1 MARSSFNLDWSV
13 APNVSVFSEITGG
26 STSAEAVTLPHDA
39 MLSRPRRADAE
50 GGSST
55 GYFEGGAVSYRK
67 EFDAPA
73 EWADR
78 VIELEF
84 DGVYRDAM
92 VYLNGVLVGQ
102 RPNGYSPFRV
112 RLDSALKY
120 GQRNRLRVDARAH
133 RDSRWYSGLGIYR
146 DVWLHELPLTHI
158 VPGGV
163 CVTTPDVDDERA
175 VVELAVEVA
184 NERRSPSTRDLRVD
198 VVDAAGAQVTSGEAT
213 VTIRPGETAV
223 ARLRLYVSGPQ
234 RWSTDSPTLYE
245 LSATLRHGE
254 ETDDE
259 VAVAFGIR
267 TLQLDPQHGLRI
279 NGVATDLRGA
289 CVHHDNGILGA
300 ASIAE
305 AEERRVRIL
314 KSAGFN
320 AIRSSHNTA
329 GPALLDACDRL
340 GMLVI
345 DEAFDMWTEGKQP
358 FDYSLNFT
366 EWWQRDIEALV
377 RKDVNHPSVVMYS
390 IGNEI
395 LDAGKPLGAAIGRD
409 LAEAVRVL
417 DPTRF
422 LTNGISGFV
431 ATLSDTIPEIQAEL
445 GGVPGGIND
454 TQGVGKAILDKVGRS
469 EFVTAATAES
479 HSVVDVAGHNYAA
492 WRYEDERHRFPN
504 RVVLGTETN
513 PKDIAENWDLV
524 TRLPWVIGDFTWTGW
539 DYLGEAGLGMV
550 SYPENGGRWDA
561 DRYPALLAFCGDI
574 DITGYRR
581 PASYFR
587 EIVFGL
593 RSEPYLAV
601 HTPHA
606 DGRTPVML
614 GWAWTDSVAE
624 WSWNVAP
631 RTPMTVDVYSD
642 ADAVELTLNGVSVGR
657 QPTGPT
663 NGFLASFAVPYE
675 HGELTAV
682 NWRDGEQAQKT
693 TLRSSNDVRGLHV
706 EVEPADESQAPREHR
721 YVSIALT
728 DDGGRV
734 VPFDDRHVTVIVTG
748 DVQLLG
754 LGSARHTTEDRY
766 VADTCRT
773 YQGRAQAVVRRI
785 DGGRGEL
792 SVESD
797 GLDPVSIVI

>member
-1 MARSSFNLDWSV
+1 MSRSSFNLDWSV

-39 MLSRPRRADAE
+39 MLSQPRRAEAE
-50 GGSST
+50 GGSAT

-67 EFDAPA
+67 EFNAPA

-175 VVELAVEVA
+175 VVEVAVEVA
-184 NERRSPSTRDLRVD
+184 NERRAPSTRDLRVGIL
-198 VVDAAGAQVTSGEAT
+198 DAAGAEVASGEAT
-213 VTIRPGETAV
+213 VTVRPGETAV
-223 ARLRLYVSGPQ
+223 ARLRLYVTGPQ

-245 LSATLRHGE
+245 LSATLRRGE

-259 VAVAFGIR
+259 VALAFGIR

-300 ASIAE
+300 VSIAE
-305 AEERRVRIL
+305 AEDRRVRIL

-320 AIRSSHNTA
+320 AIRSSHNTIA
-329 GPALLDACDRL
+329 PTLLDACDRL

-366 EWWQRDIEALV
+366 EWWRRDLAAMG
-377 RKDVNHPSVVMYS
+377 RKDRNHPSVIMYS

-409 LAEAVRVL
+409 LAEEVRAL

-431 ATLSDTIPEIQAEL
+431 ATLSETVPDIQAEL
-445 GGVPGGIND
+445 AGVPGGIND
-454 TQGVGKAILDKVGRS
+454 AQGVGKAILDRVSRS
-469 EFVTAATAES
+469 EFVTSATAES
-479 HSVVDVAGHNYAA
+479 HGIVDVAGHNYAA
-492 WRYEDERHRFPN
+492 WRYEAERERFPN
-504 RVVLGTETN
+504 RVVVGTETN
-513 PKDIAENWDLV
+513 PKDIAENWALV
-524 TRLPWVIGDFTWTGW
+524 TRMPWVLGDFTWTGW
-539 DYLGEAGLGMV
+539 DYLGEAGLGAV
-550 SYPENGGRWDA
+550 SYPAGGEGWDA

-574 DITGYRR
+574 DITGFRR

-593 RSEPYLAV
+593 RADPYLAV
-601 HTPHA
+601 HRPRP
-606 DGRTPVML
+606 DGRAPAVL
-614 GWAWTDSVAE
+614 DWAWTDSVSE
-624 WSWNVAP
+624 WSFDVAAG
-631 RTPMTVDVYSD
+631 TPMTVDVYSD
-642 ADAVELTLNGVSVGR
+642 AEEVELTLNGAVIGR
-657 QPTGPT
+657 RPSGAEH
-663 NGFLASFAVPYE
+663 GYLASFTVPYAR
-675 HGELTAV
+675 GELVAV
-682 NWRDGEQAQKT
+682 NRRQGEPAESTAIQSCGPAAQVRVWIEEQARQ
-693 TLRSSNDVRGLHV
+693 S
-706 EVEPADESQAPREHR
+706 PREYT
-721 YVSIALT
+721 YVAIELIDANGS
-728 DDGGRV
+728 V
-734 VPFDDRHVTVIVTG
+734 VPFDDRVVSVVVTG
-748 DVQLLG
+748 GARLSG
-754 LGSARHTTEDRY
+754 LGSARPVTEASYLD
-766 VADTCRT
+766 DTCRT
-773 YQGRAQAVVRRI
+773 YLGRAQAIVRSTAGAAGEVV
-785 DGGRGEL
+785 
-792 SVESD
+792 VHVD
-797 GLDPVSIVI
+797 GLPGVRIPI